1 MFRGEEGDDKIEG
14 DDSDDDDLCT
24 HELRE
29 ALSRSNSQL
38 EARESWE
45 TLEALAMADED
56 AAAPASAAASASA
69 SAPARSSQVDPQA
82 VAMLVNMAKQKM
94 KQQILFCK

>member
-1 MFRGEEGDDKIEG
+1 MFKDEEGDDKIEG
-14 DDSDDDDLCT
+14 DDSDDEDLCT

-56 AAAPASAAASASA
+56 AGAPASASA
-69 SAPARSSQVDPQA
+69 SAPARSSHVDPQA
-82 VAMLVNMAKQKM
+82 VSLLMNMVKQKM
-94 KQQILFCK
+94 KKQILFCK